1 MLYFIK
7 SEYWSKHYKCD
18 TWWKPESNGYTSLL
32 PLAGIYTEEDKT
44 KMEKYHTEDRC
55 LFVPI
60 TQEIWEK
67 AYKQLEMRGRVL
79 RKRRLSLAQRYEAD
93 MKEIQEEED
102 KNENLFAEME
112 KLAKAL
118 GH

>member
-7 SEYWSKHYKCD
+7 SEYWSNQNKCE
-18 TWWKPESNGYTSLL
+18 TWWRPESNGYTSFL
-32 PLAGIYTEEDKT
+32 PLAGVYTEEDKT
-44 KMEKYHTEDRC
+44 IMEKTHENNRC

-60 TQEIWEK
+60 TQELWEK
-67 AYKQLEMRGRVL
+67 ACKQIEKKDHELTREGL
-79 RKRRLSLAQRYEAD
+79 RLAERYNAD
-93 MKEIQEEED
+93 VKEIQESIE
-102 KNENLFAEME
+102 KNQKLFVEMG

>member
-18 TWWKPESNGYTSLL
+18 TWWKPESNGYTSFL
-32 PLAGIYTEEDKT
+32 PLAGVYTEEDKT
-44 KMEKYHTEDRC
+44 KMEKCHSKDRC

-67 AYKQLEMRGRVL
+67 ACKQIEKSDRALIKE
-79 RKRRLSLAQRYEAD
+79 RLTITQRYD
-93 MKEIQEEED
+93 TNMREIQESIEKNKTLYEEL
-102 KNENLFAEME
+102 N
-112 KLAKAL
+112 KLAKLL